1 LVTYL
6 LQYNSISG
14 IIIHPMIQKKKGQ
27 KKKYEEP
34 LHLRILDLDKVY
46 KIIPKCQKK
55 KNSILLNKN

>member
-1 LVTYL
+1 
-6 LQYNSISG
+6 
-14 IIIHPMIQKKKGQ
+14 MIQKKKGQ